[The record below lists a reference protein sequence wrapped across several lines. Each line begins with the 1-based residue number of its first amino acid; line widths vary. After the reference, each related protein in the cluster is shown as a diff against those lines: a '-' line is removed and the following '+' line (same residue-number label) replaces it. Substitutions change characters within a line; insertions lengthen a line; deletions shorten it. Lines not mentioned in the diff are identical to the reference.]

1 MSSSAAESESR
12 SLSMGQC
19 AALACLLEATA
30 PKPGNVH
37 RGADFEDLTY
47 PDLVTSGIVIAP
59 VFDAAP
65 ELALGRTVLEAVRR
79 TKQAVETNSNLG
91 MILLFAPLAIVPPGV
106 PLREGIATVL
116 DSLGPE
122 DARLVYEAIRHARPG
137 GLGQAETADV
147 AGDPPANLIDAMRLA
162 KDRDMV
168 ARQYANGF
176 KEVIEIVVP
185 HLRKKLV
192 TRGMSLSRAI
202 VDAHVSFMAEFPDS
216 LIARKCG
223 EHVALESAAR
233 ARYVLEM
240 GGPEDPEYERRLADL
255 DFWLRSDGHRRNP
268 GTTADLIA
276 AGLFAALREGIIAS
290 PFK

>member
-1 MSSSAAESESR
+1 MSSGGAEST
-12 SLSMGQC
+12 SLPLSIGQY

-47 PDLVTSGIVIAP
+47 PDLLTSGIVIAP

-65 ELALGRTVLEAVRR
+65 ELGLGRTVLEAVRR
-79 TKQAVETNSNLG
+79 TKHAVGTNSNLG
-91 MILLFAPLAIVPPGV
+91 MVLLFAPLAIAPRGV
-106 PLREGIATVL
+106 PLREGVATVL
-116 DSLGPE
+116 DSLGPR
-122 DARLVYEAIRHARPG
+122 DAGLVYEAIRVAKPG
-137 GLGQAETADV
+137 GLGKAETADI

-162 KDRDMV
+162 QDRDMV

-176 KEVIEIVVP
+176 QEVLESVLPRLSHGISEGVALSHRIVYS
-185 HLRKKLV
+185 HISM
-192 TRGMSLSRAI
+192 MSL
-202 VDAHVSFMAEFPDS
+202 FPDS

-223 EHVALESAAR
+223 RDVAKQAAAR
-233 ARYVLEM
+233 AEHVLKA
-240 GGPEDPEYERRLADL
+240 GGPNDPEYERRLADL

-268 GTTADLIA
+268 GTTADIIA
-276 AGLFAALREGIIAS
+276 AGLFAALREGIIAP